1 MSEQAF
7 GIKKIELK
15 GSGIPTFN
23 SPTDLNLNA
32 VNVAIST
39 NVSIGGSIVSN
50 VIVGN
55 GYSVGIG
62 TTNPTDKLTVRDG
75 DISVGVSTAHGII
88 LTSPNGTRF
97 RLIVADDGTISSSL
111 VS

>member
-7 GIKKIELK
+7 GTKKIELK

-32 VNVAIST
+32 VTVAIST

-55 GYSVGIG
+55 GYSVGI
-62 TTNPTDKLTVRDG
+62 
-75 DISVGVSTAHGII
+75 
-88 LTSPNGTRF
+88 
-97 RLIVADDGTISSSL
+97 
-111 VS
+111 